1 MNMTKSVIC
10 PLCGG
15 ELVKGTTTFTADYG
29 AGVVV
34 VRHVPAETCDLCGEA
49 WVDDPVAEK
58 LESLVND
65 AKADSR
71 QFEVIDMAA

>member
-1 MNMTKSVIC
+1 MIEKQATC

-15 ELVKGTTTFTADYG
+15 ALVQGATTFTADFG

-49 WVDDPVAEK
+49 WVADSVAEK
-58 LESLVND
+58 LEKLVHE

-71 QFEVIDMAA
+71 QFEVVDMAA

>member
-1 MNMTKSVIC
+1 MIQKSAKC

-15 ELVKGTTTFTADYG
+15 DLVQGATTFTADFG

-49 WVDDPVAEK
+49 WVGDVVAEK
-58 LESLVND
+58 LEQLVSN

>member
-1 MNMTKSVIC
+1 MTKSAIC

-15 ELVKGTTTFTADYG
+15 ALVKGTTTFTADYG
-29 AGVVV
+29 TGVV

-58 LESLVND
+58 LEGLVND
-65 AKADSR
+65 AKTDSR

>member
-1 MNMTKSVIC
+1 MIRKAAVC

-15 ELVKGTTTFTADYG
+15 GLAQGTTTFTADFG
-29 AGVVV
+29 VGVVV

-49 WVDDPVAEK
+49 WVSDPVAEK
-58 LESLVND
+58 LEKLVHE

-71 QFEVIDMAA
+71 QFEVVDMAA